1 MFYTKSPS
9 KTPRKEEEI
18 QPWNAEESNMLN
30 LIIES
35 AEVHSKLSKNIDN
48 HLP

>member
-1 MFYTKSPS
+1 MFYTKSTL
-9 KTPRKEEEI
+9 KGQHKEEDI

-35 AEVHSKLSKNIDN
+35 AEIHPMLSRNIGN
-48 HLP
+48 HAL